1 MDVKQIY
8 ENVNEIQKEVL
19 GKTELVLNEDLSNL
33 IDIGD
38 AIFNANAYEK
48 YVNKLINRIGKTRFM
63 AHKYNGSA
71 PSILMD
77 AWEYGS
83 IMMKVSMGLFEA
95 KENESWTPEDGHS
108 YDQNIFYAPKG
119 IVTKF
124 FNKKTTFEVDCSF
137 TEKQIKQSFTSAEEM
152 NAFLSMIEMSIDNT
166 LTVAFDELIMRT
178 INNLVAETV
187 FDDYQTL
194 GGTLGDIT
202 ASSGVKAVN
211 LLFEYNQLFN
221 KSLTAIQAMYDPEFI
236 RFASAEIMKRVSY
249 LKKMTVLF
257 NVGGQPKFTPKDRLH
272 LVMLES
278 FRSNANVYL
287 QSDTFHDEFTE
298 LPKAESVA
306 FWQGSGKKF
315 AFGDVSK
322 ITVKTASG
330 KDVTVSGVLCTLFD
344 TYAAA
349 VTNYDKRVKSHVNNK
364 AEFYSNFYKE
374 DANYMN
380 DLNENCIVFFIA

>member
-33 IDIGD
+33 VDIGD

-187 FDDYQTL
+187 FDDYQS

-211 LLFEYNQLFN
+211 LLYEYNQLFN

-257 NVGGQPKFTPKDRLH
+257 NVGGQPKFTPKERLH

-322 ITVKTASG
+322 ITVKTVSG
-330 KDVTVSGVLCTLFD
+330 KNVTVSGVLCTLFD

>member
-1 MDVKQIY
+1 MEVKQIW
-8 ENVNEIQKEVL
+8 EHVNSVQKEVL
-19 GKTELVLNEDLSNL
+19 GREDLTLNEDLTN
-33 IDIGD
+33 IVDIGE

-63 AHKYNGSA
+63 VHKYNGSA

-137 TEKQIKQSFTSAEEM
+137 TEKQIKQSFTSPEEM
-152 NAFLSMIEMSIDNT
+152 NAFLSMIETSIENT

-187 FDDYQTL
+187 YSDFNSDNALT
-194 GGTLGDIT
+194 DIT
-202 ASSGVKAVN
+202 AGSGVKAIN
-211 LLFEYNQLFN
+211 LLYEYNHLFGT
-221 KSLTAIQAMYDPEFI
+221 SLTVNKAMYDPEFI

-249 LKKMTVLF
+249 LKKMSVLF

-287 QSDTFHDEFTE
+287 QSDTFHDEYTE

-315 AFGDVSK
+315 AFNDVSK
-322 ITVKTASG
+322 ISVKTSSG
-330 KDVTVSGVLCTLFD
+330 HDVTVTGVLCTLFD

-380 DLNENCIVFFIA
+380 DLNENCVVFFIA

>member
-187 FDDYQTL
+187 FDDYKS
-194 GGTLGDIT
+194 GETLGDIT

-211 LLFEYNQLFN
+211 LLYEYNQLFN

-249 LKKMTVLF
+249 LKKMSVLF

-287 QSDTFHDEFTE
+287 QSDTFHDEYTE

-322 ITVKTASG
+322 ISVKTASG

>member
-1 MDVKQIY
+1 
-8 ENVNEIQKEVL
+8 
-19 GKTELVLNEDLSNL
+19 
-33 IDIGD
+33 
-38 AIFNANAYEK
+38 
-48 YVNKLINRIGKTRFM
+48 
-63 AHKYNGSA
+63 
-71 PSILMD
+71 
-77 AWEYGS
+77 
-83 IMMKVSMGLFEA
+83 
-95 KENESWTPEDGHS
+95 
-108 YDQNIFYAPKG
+108 
-119 IVTKF
+119 
-124 FNKKTTFEVDCSF
+124 
-137 TEKQIKQSFTSAEEM
+137 
-152 NAFLSMIEMSIDNT
+152 MSIDNT

-187 FDDYQTL
+187 YDDYKS
-194 GGTLGDIT
+194 GGSLGDIT

-211 LLFEYNQLFN
+211 LLYEYNQLFN

-374 DANYMN
+374 DAGYMI

>member
-187 FDDYQTL
+187 FDDYQS

-211 LLFEYNQLFN
+211 LLYEYNQLFN